1 MNKVLVMC
9 KKTGQSKAFKKDAEA
24 YRVNNNLPFEWVF
37 ADENEYT
44 EVLEGVDVA
53 LISPEMILVQ
63 AKVKEDLDKRGV
75 KYLDIKPVDF
85 GLRRL
90 DNIMKLLGL

>member
-24 YRVNNNLPFEWVF
+24 YRENNNLPFEWVF
-37 ADENEYT
+37 ADENEYVD
-44 EVLEGVDVA
+44 VLDGVDVV
-53 LISPEMILVQ
+53 LMSPEMILVQ
-63 AKVKEDLDKRGV
+63 AKVKEDLSKRGI

-85 GLRRL
+85 GLRRI
-90 DNIMKLLGL
+90 DNILKLLGL